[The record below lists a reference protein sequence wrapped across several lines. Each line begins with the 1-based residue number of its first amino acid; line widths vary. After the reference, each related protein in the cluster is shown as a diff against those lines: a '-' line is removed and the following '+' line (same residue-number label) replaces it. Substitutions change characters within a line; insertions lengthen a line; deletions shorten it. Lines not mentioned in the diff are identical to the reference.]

1 MDLDEALDIRSGGMP
16 RGAAV
21 LVTDE
26 VDASGAWL
34 IAHLLR
40 RALVSAAEGSDD
52 ADASRRARAGGSSA
66 SRPPGRV
73 CLVTAEQP
81 ASHYTRTLAKLGRDA
96 RADLASGR
104 LVVVDLL
111 SSPPFDADEG
121 ENARHRDGDTEIDR
135 DLAPAREL
143 FQTIARALDSPPTRD
158 AEHSAR
164 DGSPR
169 DAAEPSVPDD
179 VETRQAYVE
188 DVEDDSARAAYVVV
202 VDDVHAALE
211 SVRVPAR
218 SMTAAVDGLVRS
230 LLSIPTAVVA
240 GAHLDAAGARAAAPG
255 GWLFALNAVADARLD
270 VAALRTGAARDV
282 HGRVRVTHRTGR
294 LKRRDGETFTRRRRA
309 SAKFRLAE
317 TGAHATRER
326 IQKDAYEYS

>member
-143 FQTIARALDSPPTRD
+143 FQTIARALDSPLTRD
-158 AEHSAR
+158 AAAPSA
-164 DGSPR
+164 
-169 DAAEPSVPDD
+169 PDD
-179 VETRQAYVE
+179 VVRPTVE
-188 DVEDDSARAAYVVV
+188 DASWDVVV
-202 VDDVHAALE
+202 VDDVHAALA

-294 LKRRDGETFTRRRRA
+294 LARGDGETITRRRRA

-326 IQKDAYEYS
+326 IQKDA

>member
-121 ENARHRDGDTEIDR
+121 ENASEDGDTEIDR

-143 FQTIARALDSPPTRD
+143 FQTIARALDSPLTRD
-158 AEHSAR
+158 AAAPSA
-164 DGSPR
+164 
-169 DAAEPSVPDD
+169 PDD
-179 VETRQAYVE
+179 VVRPTVE
-188 DVEDDSARAAYVVV
+188 DMSWDVVV
-202 VDDVHAALE
+202 VDDVHAALA

-218 SMTAAVDGLVRS
+218 SMPAAVDALVRS
-230 LLSIPTAVVA
+230 LLSLGTEAEAQLGGGTAVVA

-255 GWLFALNAVADARLD
+255 GWLFALDAAADARLD

-294 LKRRDGETFTRRRRA
+294 LARGDGEMRRRA

-317 TGAHATRER
+317 TGVHATRER
-326 IQKDAYEYS
+326 LRDAT

>member
-143 FQTIARALDSPPTRD
+143 FQTIARALDSPLTRD
-158 AEHSAR
+158 AAAPSA
-164 DGSPR
+164 
-169 DAAEPSVPDD
+169 PDD
-179 VETRQAYVE
+179 VVRPTVE
-188 DVEDDSARAAYVVV
+188 DMSWDVVV
-202 VDDVHAALE
+202 VDDVHAALA

-294 LKRRDGETFTRRRRA
+294 LARGDGETVTRRRRA

-326 IQKDAYEYS
+326 IQKDAA

>member
-143 FQTIARALDSPPTRD
+143 FQTIARALDSPLTRD
-158 AEHSAR
+158 AAAPSA
-164 DGSPR
+164 
-169 DAAEPSVPDD
+169 PDD
-179 VETRQAYVE
+179 VVRPTVE
-188 DVEDDSARAAYVVV
+188 DMSWDVVV
-202 VDDVHAALE
+202 VDDVHAALA

-218 SMTAAVDGLVRS
+218 SMPAAVDALVRS
-230 LLSIPTAVVA
+230 LLSLGTEAEAQLGGGTAVVA

-255 GWLFALNAVADARLD
+255 GWLFALDAAADARLD

-294 LKRRDGETFTRRRRA
+294 LARGDGEMRRRA

-317 TGAHATRER
+317 TGVHATRER
-326 IQKDAYEYS
+326 LRDAT

>member
-143 FQTIARALDSPPTRD
+143 FQTIARALDSPLTRD
-158 AEHSAR
+158 AAAPSA
-164 DGSPR
+164 
-169 DAAEPSVPDD
+169 PDD
-179 VETRQAYVE
+179 VVRPTVE
-188 DVEDDSARAAYVVV
+188 DMSWDVVV
-202 VDDVHAALE
+202 VDDVHAALA

-294 LKRRDGETFTRRRRA
+294 LARGDGETVTRRRRA

-326 IQKDAYEYS
+326 IQKDA

>member
-143 FQTIARALDSPPTRD
+143 FQTIARALDSPLTRD
-158 AEHSAR
+158 AAAPSA
-164 DGSPR
+164 
-169 DAAEPSVPDD
+169 PDD
-179 VETRQAYVE
+179 VVRPTVE
-188 DVEDDSARAAYVVV
+188 DMSWDVVV
-202 VDDVHAALE
+202 VDDVHAALA

-255 GWLFALNAVADARLD
+255 GWLFALDAAADARLD

-294 LKRRDGETFTRRRRA
+294 LARGDGETVTRRRRA

-326 IQKDAYEYS
+326 IQKDA

>member
-121 ENARHRDGDTEIDR
+121 ENASEDGDTEIDR

-240 GAHLDAAGARAAAPG
+240 GAHLDAGGARAAAPG

>member
-81 ASHYTRTLAKLGRDA
+81 ASHHTRTLAKLGRDA

-143 FQTIARALDSPPTRD
+143 FQTIARALDSPLTRD
-158 AEHSAR
+158 AAAPSA
-164 DGSPR
+164 
-169 DAAEPSVPDD
+169 PDD
-179 VETRQAYVE
+179 VVRPTVE
-188 DVEDDSARAAYVVV
+188 DVSWDVVV
-202 VDDVHAALE
+202 VDDVHAALA

-294 LKRRDGETFTRRRRA
+294 LARGDGETITRRRRA

-326 IQKDAYEYS
+326 IQKDA

>member
-40 RALVSAAEGSDD
+40 RALVSATEGSDD
-52 ADASRRARAGGSSA
+52 ADASRRERAGGSSA

-143 FQTIARALDSPPTRD
+143 FQTIARALDSPLTRD
-158 AEHSAR
+158 AAAPSA
-164 DGSPR
+164 
-169 DAAEPSVPDD
+169 PDD
-179 VETRQAYVE
+179 VVRPTVE
-188 DVEDDSARAAYVVV
+188 DMSWDVVV
-202 VDDVHAALE
+202 VDDVHAALA

-270 VAALRTGAARDV
+270 
-282 HGRVRVTHRTGR
+282 
-294 LKRRDGETFTRRRRA
+294 
-309 SAKFRLAE
+309 
-317 TGAHATRER
+317 
-326 IQKDAYEYS
+326 

>member
-40 RALVSAAEGSDD
+40 RALVSATEGSDD
-52 ADASRRARAGGSSA
+52 ADASRRERAGGSSA

-111 SSPPFDADEG
+111 SPSPFDAIAAADAGEDEEEPG
-121 ENARHRDGDTEIDR
+121 FQNSEIDR
-135 DLAPAREL
+135 DLAPARAL
-143 FQTIARALDSPPTRD
+143 FQTIARALDALPPKLGSAFVNAETETETGTEDGDD
-158 AEHSAR
+158 ARFVA
-164 DGSPR
+164 
-169 DAAEPSVPDD
+169 VF
-179 VETRQAYVE
+179 
-188 DVEDDSARAAYVVV
+188 
-202 VDDVHAALE
+202 DDVHAALE

-218 SMTAAVDGLVRS
+218 SMSAAVDGLCRS
-230 LLSIPTAVVA
+230 LLSLKETAVVV
-240 GAHLDAAGARAAAPG
+240 GAHLDAAGARASCPG
-255 GWLFALNAVADARLD
+255 GWLFALDAVADARLD
-270 VAALRTGAARDV
+270 VAALKTGAARDV

-294 LKRRDGETFTRRRRA
+294 FVRVRSSENGSSAAFGRGEKDTTIRKRA
-309 SAKFRLAE
+309 SAKFGLAE
-317 TGAHATRER
+317 TGARATRET
-326 IQKDAYEYS
+326 

>member
-143 FQTIARALDSPPTRD
+143 FQTIARALDSPLTRD
-158 AEHSAR
+158 AAAPSA
-164 DGSPR
+164 
-169 DAAEPSVPDD
+169 PDD
-179 VETRQAYVE
+179 VVRPTVE
-188 DVEDDSARAAYVVV
+188 DMSWDVVV
-202 VDDVHAALE
+202 VDDVHAALA

-240 GAHLDAAGARAAAPG
+240 GAHLDAGGARAAAPG

-294 LKRRDGETFTRRRRA
+294 LARGDGETVTRRRRA

-326 IQKDAYEYS
+326 IQKDA

>member
-1 MDLDEALDIRSGGMP
+1 MDLDEALEIRSGGMP

-34 IAHLLR
+34 ISHLLR
-40 RALVSAAEGSDD
+40 RALVSAAAGSDD
-52 ADASRRARAGGSSA
+52 ADASRRARVGGSSA
-66 SRPPGRV
+66 QRPPGRV

-96 RADLASGR
+96 RADIASGR

-111 SSPPFDADEG
+111 SPVAAADADEDDDAPG
-121 ENARHRDGDTEIDR
+121 RAHGDSEIDR
-135 DLAPAREL
+135 DLAPARAL
-143 FQTIARALDSPPTRD
+143 FRAIARALNQPSTGGARRGETLAATDD
-158 AEHSAR
+158 AQPDNDFYDDDEAR
-164 DGSPR
+164 G
-169 DAAEPSVPDD
+169 
-179 VETRQAYVE
+179 
-188 DVEDDSARAAYVVV
+188 VVV
-202 VDDVHAALE
+202 VDDVHAALA

-218 SMTAAVDGLVRS
+218 SMPAAVDALVRS
-230 LLSIPTAVVA
+230 LLSLGTEAEAQLGGGTAVVA

-255 GWLFALNAVADARLD
+255 GWLFALDAAADARLD

-294 LKRRDGETFTRRRRA
+294 LARGDGEMRRRA

-317 TGAHATRER
+317 TGVHATRER
-326 IQKDAYEYS
+326 LRDAT

>member
-121 ENARHRDGDTEIDR
+121 ENASKDGDTEIDR

-179 VETRQAYVE
+179 VETSYDVE

-240 GAHLDAAGARAAAPG
+240 GAHLDAGGARAAAPG

-294 LKRRDGETFTRRRRA
+294 LKRGDGETFTRRRRA

-326 IQKDAYEYS
+326 IQKDAYE

>member
-52 ADASRRARAGGSSA
+52 ADASRRARAGGASA
-66 SRPPGRV
+66 SRPPRRV

-121 ENARHRDGDTEIDR
+121 ENASEDGETEIDR
-135 DLAPAREL
+135 DLVPAREL
-143 FQTIARALDSPPTRD
+143 FQTIARALDSPP
-158 AEHSAR
+158 
-164 DGSPR
+164 PR
-169 DAAEPSVPDD
+169 DAAAPSAPDD
-179 VETRQAYVE
+179 VVRPTVE
-188 DVEDDSARAAYVVV
+188 DMSWDVVV
-202 VDDVHAALE
+202 VDDVHAALA

-294 LKRRDGETFTRRRRA
+294 LARGDGETVTRRRRA
-309 SAKFRLAE
+309 AAKFRLAE

-326 IQKDAYEYS
+326 IQKDA

>member
-143 FQTIARALDSPPTRD
+143 FQTIARALDSPLTRD
-158 AEHSAR
+158 AAAPSAL
-164 DGSPR
+164 
-169 DAAEPSVPDD
+169 DD
-179 VETRQAYVE
+179 VVRPTVE
-188 DVEDDSARAAYVVV
+188 DMSWDVVV
-202 VDDVHAALE
+202 VDDVHAALA

-255 GWLFALNAVADARLD
+255 GGLFALNAVADARLD

-294 LKRRDGETFTRRRRA
+294 LARGDGETVTRRRRA

-326 IQKDAYEYS
+326 IQKDA

>member
-143 FQTIARALDSPPTRD
+143 FQTIARALDSPLTRD
-158 AEHSAR
+158 AAAPSAL
-164 DGSPR
+164 
-169 DAAEPSVPDD
+169 DD
-179 VETRQAYVE
+179 VVRPTVE
-188 DVEDDSARAAYVVV
+188 DMSWDVVV
-202 VDDVHAALE
+202 VDDVHAALA

-294 LKRRDGETFTRRRRA
+294 LARGDGETVTRRRRA

-326 IQKDAYEYS
+326 IQKDA

>member
-1 MDLDEALDIRSGGMP
+1 MGGMP

-121 ENARHRDGDTEIDR
+121 ENASKDGDTEIDR

-179 VETRQAYVE
+179 VETSYDVE

-240 GAHLDAAGARAAAPG
+240 GAHLDAGGARAAAPG

-294 LKRRDGETFTRRRRA
+294 LKRGDGETFTRRRRA

-326 IQKDAYEYS
+326 IQKDAYE

>member
-143 FQTIARALDSPPTRD
+143 FQTIARALDSPLTRD
-158 AEHSAR
+158 AAAPSA
-164 DGSPR
+164 
-169 DAAEPSVPDD
+169 PDD
-179 VETRQAYVE
+179 VVRPTVE
-188 DVEDDSARAAYVVV
+188 DMSWDVVV
-202 VDDVHAALE
+202 VDDVHAALA

-294 LKRRDGETFTRRRRA
+294 LARGDGEMRRRA

-317 TGAHATRER
+317 TGVHATRER
-326 IQKDAYEYS
+326 LRDAT

>member
-40 RALVSAAEGSDD
+40 RALVSAAAGSDD
-52 ADASRRARAGGSSA
+52 ADASRRAQAGSASA

-73 CLVTAEQP
+73 CLIAAEQP

-111 SSPPFDADEG
+111 SPSPFDAIAAADAGEDEEEPG
-121 ENARHRDGDTEIDR
+121 FQNSEIDR
-135 DLAPAREL
+135 DLAPARAL
-143 FQTIARALDSPPTRD
+143 FQTIARALDALPPKLGSAFVNAETETGTGTEDGDD
-158 AEHSAR
+158 ARFVA
-164 DGSPR
+164 
-169 DAAEPSVPDD
+169 VF
-179 VETRQAYVE
+179 
-188 DVEDDSARAAYVVV
+188 
-202 VDDVHAALE
+202 DDVHAALE

-218 SMTAAVDGLVRS
+218 SMSAAVDGLCRS
-230 LLSIPTAVVA
+230 LLSLKETAVVV
-240 GAHLDAAGARAAAPG
+240 GAHLDAAGARASCPG
-255 GWLFALNAVADARLD
+255 GWLFALDAVADARLD
-270 VAALRTGAARDV
+270 VAALKTGAARDV

-294 LKRRDGETFTRRRRA
+294 FVPNRSSVGSSRLEGRGEEDTTIRKRA
-309 SAKFRLAE
+309 SAKFGLAE
-317 TGAHATRER
+317 TGARATRE
-326 IQKDAYEYS
+326 S

>member
-40 RALVSAAEGSDD
+40 RALVSATEGSDD
-52 ADASRRARAGGSSA
+52 ADASRRERAGGSSA

-96 RADLASGR
+96 RADLAWGR

-143 FQTIARALDSPPTRD
+143 FQTIARALDSPLTRD
-158 AEHSAR
+158 AAAPSA
-164 DGSPR
+164 
-169 DAAEPSVPDD
+169 PDD
-179 VETRQAYVE
+179 VVRPTVE
-188 DVEDDSARAAYVVV
+188 DASWDVVV
-202 VDDVHAALE
+202 VDDVHAALA

-294 LKRRDGETFTRRRRA
+294 LARGDGETITRRRHA

-326 IQKDAYEYS
+326 IQKDA